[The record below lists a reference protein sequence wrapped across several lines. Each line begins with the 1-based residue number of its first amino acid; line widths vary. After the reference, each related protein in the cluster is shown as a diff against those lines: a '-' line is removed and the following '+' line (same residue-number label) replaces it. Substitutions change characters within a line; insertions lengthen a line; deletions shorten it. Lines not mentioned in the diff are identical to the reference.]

1 MLTEIR
7 SARGRNGVWTVEEYQ
22 NPADYEKAIAT
33 TGYGL
38 FNILMLLAALPV
50 GWTCVLD
57 TTITAFFIQSTECDF
72 ELTLFR
78 RGVAVGIVY
87 IGMIIAGPLWDF
99 IFQDCAISSFSG
111 KRNVIIFGLVLDSIC
126 NILWAH
132 ATSYYSF
139 VMYKFL
145 NGILIAG
152 PLSLL
157 MPYLSEFHA
166 PTYQQTF
173 TNWASLLF
181 VISNI
186 FPPALASVFILRTHW
201 LNFTIFNYFYET
213 WRVYV
218 LICTIP
224 SIMGAIMVCLMP
236 KSPKYLLTQG
246 ESKEALRV
254 LKTMYSMNFF
264 ESASSF
270 KIKTLVARQ
279 KMRNSLKNICRESLQ
294 DSISKLK
301 MLFSQAYSRVFL
313 ILLALQFTSM
323 LGFNTMRLWVPQ
335 LFITL
340 NNFRVL
346 VRSFNPDK
354 TITMCEMLFP
364 RIQADVDY
372 SSCNYTLMP
381 DVESAVYVNSTIIA
395 SSAVIFGFLFTVMTT
410 TLMKKIIIIVMS
422 FMISTIGSFGANWAV
437 EIPYILALC
446 SSIIVTSRIAGNI
459 IIAYNAEVT
468 PQNLRPTAT
477 KSINFMGNVGAAVGN
492 IVFSTVLGLNC
503 LTAFMGIG
511 CLTLLCYVLSFYLL
525 KKPIEEIKPDV
536 EKYTANGEFS

>member
-1 MLTEIR
+1 
-7 SARGRNGVWTVEEYQ
+7 
-22 NPADYEKAIAT
+22 
-33 TGYGL
+33 
-38 FNILMLLAALPV
+38 
-50 GWTCVLD
+50 
-57 TTITAFFIQSTECDF
+57 
-72 ELTLFR
+72 
-78 RGVAVGIVY
+78 
-87 IGMIIAGPLWDF
+87 MIIAGPLWDF